1 MTPAAWFAI
10 KCVVALGGL
19 VICVIGLALLWS
31 AKDDHDM
38 AEQYKAPATGFGDS
52 E

>member
-1 MTPAAWFAI
+1 MWWLAVLAVAF
-10 KCVVALGGL
+10 CVVGL
-19 VICVIGLALLWS
+19 WALWS
-31 AKDDHDM
+31 AKDDFDM

>member
-10 KCVVALGGL
+10 QCVLGIGGVLICVVG
-19 VICVIGLALLWS
+19 IWLLWS
-31 AKDDHDM
+31 AKDDYDM

>member
-1 MTPAAWFAI
+1 MTGWFIAAGA
-10 KCVVALGGL
+10 VAF
-19 VICVIGLALLWS
+19 VVIGLALLWS